1 MSETLVSRPRLR
13 PAWSQSLSLALKL
26 KSNFLRLKGKSLS
39 LSLKILDWSPKCQ
52 SQYHIVVINTNVNMS

>member
-1 MSETLVSRPRLR
+1 MSETLVFKARLR

-52 SQYHIVVINTNVNMS
+52 SQYQIVVLNANINM